1 MVKNV
6 SGKISTISFKSCEE
20 GREKFQGS
28 SLDYVWFDEEPPEEI
43 YIECAMRVLD
53 KKGDLFGTMTPL
65 KGLTFVYDKIYL
77 NPTSDPEIFTIFMDW
92 NDNPYLPEEEIERLK
107 SVLSAEELEA
117 RQYGKF
123 VDKSNGLVYTEF
135 NESVNVIEPFAV
147 PKEWYSN
154 ISIDPGLKNPTS
166 CHWYAVDGDG
176 NIFVIYEHY
185 ESNQNIDYH
194 SAKIKSICEI
204 LDWPVDSRGYYNAI
218 IDTASTQ
225 HTLNNPKS
233 VADLFYENK
242 ILVNPKVNK
251 DLFAGISR
259 VKSYFKNALGQS
271 KLFIFSNCVN
281 LIKEIK
287 SYRWGKLD
295 VPIKKDD
302 HALDELRYFVMTR
315 PEAYTAVEVKNE
327 IQKDKENL
335 FKKILSS
342 RRRSGF

>member
-1 MVKNV
+1 M
-6 SGKISTISFKSCEE
+6 
-20 GREKFQGS
+20 
-28 SLDYVWFDEEPPEEI
+28 
-43 YIECAMRVLD
+43 
-53 KKGDLFGTMTPL
+53 
-65 KGLTFVYDKIYL
+65 
-77 NPTSDPEIFTIFMDW
+77 
-92 NDNPYLPEEEIERLK
+92 
-107 SVLSAEELEA
+107 
-117 RQYGKF
+117 
-123 VDKSNGLVYTEF
+123 
-135 NESVNVIEPFAV
+135 
-147 PKEWYSN
+147 
-154 ISIDPGLKNPTS
+154 
-166 CHWYAVDGDG
+166 
-176 NIFVIYEHY
+176 
-185 ESNQNIDYH
+185 
-194 SAKIKSICEI
+194 
-204 LDWPVDSRGYYNAI
+204 DWPVDSRGYYNAI